1 MTTQVPQ
8 NLTSQ
13 SIHSPHSEQLNEEK
27 LLNQIMRASSLQQ
40 GGKFA
45 EAIEIYQQV
54 LVADPEGKLGAVARK
69 SLQTL
74 NVTFEEPTASPV
86 SEPEPAV
93 AEPAAKFSGTQTFA
107 PVQWFYDLPIW
118 NKQLL
123 GLFTSELISLGGL
136 VGVGAALLVSGLH
149 VQLLNQSKSEL
160 SVMDLNYNIGL
171 DQVASSFEGEAED
184 VAIITA
190 ARTGVASPD
199 AYDILRTLTKTMNIE
214 YATLVDRNGR
224 IIANANNNRRG
235 EVFNPN
241 HLVNVVLNNPARQLR
256 ATELVPWA
264 ELQKENPPLPMGF
277 RRQDALIR
285 YTMTPVLDPNNDKL
299 LGVFISGD
307 IVNQKLPIV
316 QHTLE
321 AFKGGYS
328 AIYLRQPT
336 GELVL
341 ATALKEY
348 TEGFQSHVPLANHQL
363 LEAAVQASG
372 KVVVSRE
379 PLGDKVY
386 AFAARAILSS
396 SSKQPVA
403 VLVRGTSETALNRLL
418 TRSLLVQLL
427 VSASVLAI
435 DVLLAVL
442 LSRAIARPIMR
453 LRQSAQE
460 LAQGDRNVRAE
471 VVSEDEVGQLA
482 ITFNQ
487 MARNIAASTQEVE
500 ELANLREAEAAF
512 QRQENE
518 RLQQRVTELL
528 LEIEGAR
535 EGNLTIRANV
545 TADEMGSIA
554 DAFNSTVNSL
564 RELVLQVQTVA
575 QQVNQSAVEGNTS
588 VNKLSIAALEQSQ
601 AVSSAL
607 KSVEH
612 MVRSIESV
620 ASSASEAARIARH
633 ASEAASKGGRAMEY
647 TVESIEELRNSVA
660 ETSKKVKRLTES
672 SQEIS
677 KIVGLISEIS
687 AKTNLLAFN
696 ASIEA
701 VRAGEH
707 GQGFRI
713 VADEVRRLAE
723 QVTESTKDIEQLV
736 TGIQLETGEVLAMME
751 KGTEQV
757 VTGTRLVA
765 DTRETLSGLVEI
777 SQKIDQLVQTIS
789 VSTASQTIASQQ
801 VSQTIKE
808 VAQVAEDTSTES
820 QAVSAK
826 LNQLVSVAEE
836 LQSSVAKFRVT
847 TDD

>member
-1 MTTQVPQ
+1 M
-8 NLTSQ
+8 
-13 SIHSPHSEQLNEEK
+13 EQMNEEK
-27 LLNQIMRASSLQQ
+27 LLNQIMLASSLQQ
-40 GGKFA
+40 EGKIA
-45 EAIEIYQQV
+45 EATEIYQQV

-74 NVTFEEPTASPV
+74 NVAFEEPTASPL
-86 SEPEPAV
+86 SEPEPDV
-93 AEPAAKFSGTQTFA
+93 AGLTVKPGGAQILA
-107 PVQWFYDLPIW
+107 PVQWFYNLPIR
-118 NKQLL
+118 NKQLF
-123 GLFTSELISLGGL
+123 GLFTSELLSLGGL

-149 VQLLNQSKSEL
+149 TQLLNQSKSEL
-160 SVMDLNYNIGL
+160 SVMGLNYNIGI

-184 VAIITA
+184 VAIIAA
-190 ARTGVASPD
+190 ARTGVDSPD
-199 AYDILRTLTKTMNIE
+199 AYDILRTLVKTMDIE
-214 YATLVDRNGR
+214 YATLIDRNGR
-224 IIANANNNRRG
+224 IIANANTNRRG

-241 HLVNVVLNNPARQLR
+241 NLVGLIVRNPARQLK
-256 ATELVPWA
+256 ATELVSWA

-285 YTMTPVLDPNNDKL
+285 YTLTPVLDPKNDKL

-336 GELVL
+336 GQFVL
-341 ATALKEY
+341 ATSLKEY
-348 TEGFQSHVPLANHQL
+348 REGFQSHVPLANHHL
-363 LEAAVQASG
+363 LEAAVRASG
-372 KVVVSRE
+372 EVVTNRE
-379 PLGDKVY
+379 PLDNKVY
-386 AFAARAILSS
+386 AFAAKAILSS

-403 VLVRGTSETALNRLL
+403 VLVRGTSETALNQLL
-418 TRSLLVQLL
+418 TKSLLVQLG
-427 VSASVLAI
+427 VSVSVLVI
-435 DVLLAVL
+435 DVLLAVV
-442 LSRAIARPIMR
+442 LSRSIAKPIMR

-460 LAQGDRNVRAE
+460 LAQGDRNVRAD

-482 ITFNQ
+482 IAFNQ
-487 MARNIAASTQEVE
+487 MAKNIATSTEEVE

-512 QRQENE
+512 QRQENK

-554 DAFNSTVNSL
+554 DAFNATVNSL
-564 RELVLQVQTVA
+564 RELVLQVQIVV

-633 ASEAASKGGRAMEY
+633 ASESASKGGRAMEY

-808 VAQVAEDTSTES
+808 VAQVAEDTSMES

-826 LNQLVSVAEE
+826 LKQLVNVAEE
-836 LQSSVAKFRVT
+836 LQNSVAKFRVA

>member
-1 MTTQVPQ
+1 
-8 NLTSQ
+8 
-13 SIHSPHSEQLNEEK
+13 
-27 LLNQIMRASSLQQ
+27 
-40 GGKFA
+40 
-45 EAIEIYQQV
+45 
-54 LVADPEGKLGAVARK
+54 
-69 SLQTL
+69 
-74 NVTFEEPTASPV
+74 
-86 SEPEPAV
+86 
-93 AEPAAKFSGTQTFA
+93 
-107 PVQWFYDLPIW
+107 VQWFYNLPIR
-118 NKQLL
+118 NKQLF
-123 GLFTSELISLGGL
+123 GLFTSELLSLGGL

-149 VQLLNQSKSEL
+149 TQLLNQSKSEL
-160 SVMDLNYNIGL
+160 SVMGLNYNIGI

-184 VAIITA
+184 VAIIAA
-190 ARTGVASPD
+190 ARTGVDSPD
-199 AYDILRTLTKTMNIE
+199 AYDILRTLVKTMDIE
-214 YATLVDRNGR
+214 YATLIDRNGR
-224 IIANANNNRRG
+224 IIANANTNRRG

-241 HLVNVVLNNPARQLR
+241 NLVGLIVRNPARQLK
-256 ATELVPWA
+256 ATELVSWA

-285 YTMTPVLDPNNDKL
+285 YTLTPVLDPKNDKL

-336 GELVL
+336 GQFVL
-341 ATALKEY
+341 ATSLKEY
-348 TEGFQSHVPLANHQL
+348 REGFQSHVPLANHHL
-363 LEAAVQASG
+363 LEAAVRASG
-372 KVVVSRE
+372 EVVTNRE
-379 PLGDKVY
+379 PLDNKVY
-386 AFAARAILSS
+386 AFAAKAILSS

-403 VLVRGTSETALNRLL
+403 VLVRGTSETALNQLL
-418 TRSLLVQLL
+418 TKSLLVQLG
-427 VSASVLAI
+427 VSVSVLVI
-435 DVLLAVL
+435 DVLLAVV
-442 LSRAIARPIMR
+442 LSRSIAKPIMR

-460 LAQGDRNVRAE
+460 LAQGDRNVRAD

-482 ITFNQ
+482 IAFNQ
-487 MARNIAASTQEVE
+487 MAKNIATSTEEVE

-512 QRQENE
+512 QRQENK

-554 DAFNSTVNSL
+554 DAFNATVNSL
-564 RELVLQVQTVA
+564 RELVLQVQIVV

-633 ASEAASKGGRAMEY
+633 ASESASKGGRAMEY

-808 VAQVAEDTSTES
+808 VAQVAEDTSMES

-826 LNQLVSVAEE
+826 LKQLVNVAEE
-836 LQSSVAKFRVT
+836 LQNSVAKFRVA